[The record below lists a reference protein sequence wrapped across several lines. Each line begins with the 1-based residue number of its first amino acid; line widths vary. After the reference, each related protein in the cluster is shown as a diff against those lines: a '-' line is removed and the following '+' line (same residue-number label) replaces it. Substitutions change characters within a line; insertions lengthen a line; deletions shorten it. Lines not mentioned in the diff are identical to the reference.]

1 MQYVIFVIKIFYV
14 NTGFCSKNLET
25 EGDIN
30 IDKIINIYGVENDGI
45 YSCKICGE
53 YLASTDTL
61 DLIEMGRVRF

>member
-1 MQYVIFVIKIFYV
+1 MNQNLLCKHWLCGV
-14 NTGFCSKNLET
+14 KNLET

-61 DLIEMGRVRF
+61 DLIEMGREIKVRF